1 MKPSGPHPRSR
12 VGVWPWGM
20 ALCISA
26 LLGGCRTPL
35 QALQEQASRHQQ
47 RLEVIHTPTF
57 PADGGLAF
65 VSPVSSRIRVYLEGD
80 GHAWATSRQP
90 GLDPSPH
97 DLMARLAFSDPV
109 PSVYLARPCQFVSAR
124 ACTPVMWTDRRFS
137 SEVLSSLDQALDQIK
152 ARLGNQA
159 FELVGYSGGAA
170 LALLLA
176 SQREDVAQVQTLA
189 GNLSPRQWVALQ
201 QLSPLTGSL
210 DPLDRRQRLTQIVQR
225 HFVGSDDRIVPPQL
239 SPVTVTPWAL
249 RAACK
254 RLSYPAPVTAAA
266 WSRPGAGGAINRLP
280 ASPEQ
285 QNAPT
290 GDPARGGDA
299 VCAVVVRRSSGAAR
313 DFKTS
318 QMGLGRSE

>member
-1 MKPSGPHPRSR
+1 MKPSGPNPRSR

-26 LLGGCRTPL
+26 LLGGCQTPL

-47 RLEVIHTPTF
+47 RLEVIHTPHF
-57 PADGGLAF
+57 PLMVALPSSA
-65 VSPVSSRIRVYLEGD
+65 PVSSRIRVYLEGD

-90 GLDPSPH
+90 SLDPSPH
-97 DLMARLAFSDPV
+97 DLMMARLAFSDPV

-137 SEVLSSLDQALDQIK
+137 PEVLSSLDQALDQIK

-170 LALLLA
+170 LAGQQQC
-176 SQREDVAQVQTLA
+176 QREDVAQVQTLA

-239 SPVTVTPWAL
+239 LARYRDAL
-249 RAACK
+249 G
-254 RLSYPAPVTAAA
+254 TA
-266 WSRPGAGGAINRLP
+266 RCL
-280 ASPEQ
+280 Q
-285 QNAPT
+285 
-290 GDPARGGDA
+290 
-299 VCAVVVRRSSGAAR
+299 AVVVPGARHGSGLEQAWRRWR
-313 DFKTS
+313 DQPITC
-318 QMGLGRSE
+318 QP